1 MDNLSPSSQNATS
14 NDSSSEHKEMALTES
29 PLEIRRRELEQARA
43 EYFAAKEHAQV
54 KQRKL
59 DNFEE
64 FLDKCETA
72 YDDFV
77 LKREEINEELRDK
90 RKEIGDIEKALQTAR
105 VELSKLE
112 LIAKDVRR
120 ETTQSKKKAE
130 QALSSYEVL
139 DDENAEAE
147 YFLEEALQKL
157 RNTEVD
163 FRLAGGTLTK
173 DEPSFKERNPWKT
186 GSFYLFAAVIVIILL
201 AVVSVNLPWYA
212 VPIVFIGGLL
222 LLAVI
227 GALQLRNDESLSEEN
242 FLKLMIETFRR
253 LPLLRN
259 SEVLLEK
266 QENQE
271 LESNDSNPPSASS

>member
-1 MDNLSPSSQNATS
+1 M
-14 NDSSSEHKEMALTES
+14 
-29 PLEIRRRELEQARA
+29 
-43 EYFAAKEHAQV
+43 
-54 KQRKL
+54 
-59 DNFEE
+59 
-64 FLDKCETA
+64 
-72 YDDFV
+72 
-77 LKREEINEELRDK
+77 
-90 RKEIGDIEKALQTAR
+90 
-105 VELSKLE
+105 
-112 LIAKDVRR
+112 
-120 ETTQSKKKAE
+120 
-130 QALSSYEVL
+130 L